1 MVRFFNQI
9 AWKKI
14 ISSMVSV
21 VFISTN
27 AAFAGIQSNLR
38 PNAASSRSVAEQLEG
53 DLSARKDGGTILS
66 YLDVSKGQDAIN
78 YLINR
83 RDTQYMKAVRSIDSA
98 NLVAVMPDGSF
109 AYGHDVYDQLKKNK
123 MSAIAVNI
131 VSYSEIEGHLLAAME
146 NNSIIIFE
154 VARSQ
159 IGYAIDEKQVVEY
172 TREIMK
178 KIGCNIPVVVH
189 GDHIQYT
196 LESFDQNALLK
207 EVYEKEYGKDS
218 FTASMDVNKIDTN
231 ILLAVSS
238 KLRENAAKERKDI
251 SDIIERLIKAGFT
264 SVAIDASTLF
274 DEKAHDYVVRYY
286 QTKGTAE
293 EKLAINLEEAF
304 ALPLEWG
311 TDFLKGTA
319 DYNTIKGEVVKALK
333 DRNRSDEE
341 VAAKVKEMEAAYGTL
356 VKEAEKAGLAADAV
370 IAAYDRI
377 SYEVQAANIAGKLS
391 DKVMETVSSKEKM
404 LLLPTNN
411 VEETAFQLAKIDEL
425 AKKYN
430 PAMLGHVGKEVEVG
444 HVDKKVPNPRR
455 GGKLE
460 AKMTHPMAIRVM
472 KEVLDSKGL
481 SFDIVAFNNGSGHGT
496 DYDKDSLTP
505 VSQVGKISPYLTAD
519 FKREVGDDA
528 ADAQHGTSGSDME
541 ELAELS
547 KAGVVKFNIA
557 TNNQQTQLNVHYLL
571 HKGIVGQALMDAVAA
586 TPEKLVEGLSEET
599 RQAMKQF
606 AEDLKSGRMTDK
618 IETADSTFTRFMKLT
633 YAWAKK
639 KGKVKDS
646 SSVADI
652 GLVFAKE
659 FKRAFK
665 GMDGVLVDM
674 GRPVNVKRIGVLIGG
689 GLASGH
695 NSVLEAMVKEARKLG
710 IEIVFIPEGWAG
722 LVKGKKPLVLTE
734 AAIKAAA
741 NKGGSI
747 ISTSRTNPYNKDGVA
762 EGQPALVWKNIKA
775 LGLDGLVT
783 LGGDDTN
790 SVSYNLQKDHPDFFV
805 IGLPKTMD
813 NDIALPEQDAQT
825 YGYDSFVEGAIKA
838 MESVVIEAHD
848 LKRIMVTE
856 VFGRNA
862 GFVADSV
869 AANIGATRSLIPEE
883 ELDLEQLV
891 NDMGAYYGV
900 NEYGVV
906 LVAEGVKISRNYK
919 NNAKYLDAAFAAD
932 PMAKLAFETAEKAMP
947 DAFGHPKLE
956 NSGKI
961 IAAVLTAG
969 LKMNKVKAKVNE
981 TGKLDYQIRSVPVSK
996 KDKQM
1001 TQMLG
1006 TAVVKRIAARQSNQL
1021 LYVYKNEIKSM
1032 ELTNKLGGRTLD
1044 FQGQGLDKEMH
1055 ALANMATIK
1064 NAHLDLG
1071 TQAQNE
1077 PVFDGLIAKFN
1088 HLKQGEQLDITY
1100 PEMKALLGTLNSLT
1114 GAVGEDVDTF
1124 NAIRRMVNRIHPR
1137 YGDQLKRIASVVD
1150 SGDTDIALRLA
1161 EVMKPINFYGGAFNA
1176 LIARSGSLA
1185 NFEGPRYEPGLN
1197 LVAVRGLKG
1206 SKQMDAEQFVELN
1219 THYNGVFTPYQV
1231 RGMRLGEPIVV
1242 DKDTKVETI
1251 IVPADANTGRPETTV
1266 LYFDYNM
1273 PVQKCFEIIQMMG
1286 ITLDNVVA
1294 DYGPTDDKQGD
1305 RLQAYIDMGFSVIG
1319 ASPMNKASVIA
1330 MLKAR
1335 GFSEENFAEGLYAFN
1350 RGDISALI
1358 KILDTLSCTTNAMV
1372 PTILLMEEF
1381 FGIKSAT
1388 GLTTHAATDSN
1399 LFFPMVSKRARKVLD
1414 KLRGFPIGDNIQPA
1428 STGAS
1433 DNVVKMNK
1441 DLAGKVIIE
1450 CDRVGTLAGSKFNIT
1465 FHLNRATT
1473 GEEVKGLLKKF
1484 ATEMSDGAMKF
1495 YEGEDSLSW
1504 SPLET
1509 SRIVGWPESSIIDG
1523 FRISVLEGD
1532 PTCVV
1537 IHGLYDN
1544 QAAAPGQ
1551 MMHRWVP
1558 YMASAQR
1565 LHKILTAESMKKIA
1579 GIEAKAFE
1587 KMGIYYSD
1595 LAEAVKAS
1603 GTKGAIVVNAEAI
1616 FNNVLAIPS
1625 LKTMK
1630 DTGALEIIV
1639 QTSDAN
1645 AVERLTAMG
1654 VGSFASIQMKKVA
1667 GVVLDL
1673 NGKGIVNDRI
1683 AFINGNPK
1691 LDVKEELKETPG
1703 VKAITIGTANGNAI
1717 NAMPLAVAKAAT
1729 MVAQNEAVTTQFKAV
1744 ANVYRNVVSE
1754 EAYQTIEDVTAA
1766 VSEMPLITV
1775 ESELGQAQAAY
1786 EESVS
1791 RI

>member
-1 MVRFFNQI
+1 MVRFFSQV

-27 AAFAGIQSNLR
+27 AAVAGVPSNLR
-38 PNAASSRSVAEQLEG
+38 PNAASSRSVSEQLQG

-78 YLINR
+78 YLINY
-83 RDTQYMKAVRSIDSA
+83 RDTQYMKAVRSVDSA

-109 AYGHDVYDQLKKNK
+109 AYGHDVYDQLKKNN

-146 NNSIIIFE
+146 NNSVIIFE

-159 IGYAIDEKQVVEY
+159 MGYAIDEKKVVEY

-196 LESFDQNALLK
+196 QESFDQNALLK
-207 EVYEKEYGKDS
+207 EAYEKQYGKDS
-218 FTASMDVNKIDTN
+218 FKASMDVNQIHTN

-238 KLRENAAKERKDI
+238 KLHENAAKERKDI

-286 QTKGTAE
+286 QTQGTAE

-319 DYNTIKGEVVKALK
+319 DYNKIKGEVVKALK

-341 VAAKVKEMEAAYGTL
+341 VAAKVKEMEAAYGVL
-356 VKEAEKAGLAADAV
+356 VSEAEKSGLSADAV
-370 IAAYDRI
+370 ILAYDRI
-377 SYEVQAANIAGKLS
+377 SYEVQAANIAGRLS
-391 DKVMETVSSKEKM
+391 DKVKATLSAKEEM

-411 VEETAFQLAKIDEL
+411 VAETAFQLAKIDEL
-425 AKKYN
+425 VKKYN
-430 PAMLGHVGKEVEVG
+430 PAMLGRTGKEIEVG

-481 SFDIVAFNNGSGHGT
+481 TFDIVAFNNGSGHGT

-541 ELAELS
+541 ELGELS
-547 KAGVVKFNIA
+547 RAGVVKFNIA

-571 HKGIVGQALMDAVAA
+571 HKGLVGQALMDAVAA
-586 TPEKLVEGLSEET
+586 TPGKFVEGLSEEA

-606 AEDLKSGRMTDK
+606 ADDFKSGRMTTK

-633 YAWAKK
+633 YAWAEK
-639 KGKVKDS
+639 KGKVKDG

-665 GMDGVLVDM
+665 GMDDVLVDM
-674 GRPVNVKRIGVLIGG
+674 GRPVVVRRIGVLIGG

-722 LVKGKKPLVLTE
+722 LVEGKKPLVLTE

-762 EGQPALVWKNIKA
+762 KGQPELVWKNIKA

-891 NDMGAYYGV
+891 NDMGAYYAA

-1006 TAVVKRIAARQSNQL
+1006 TAVVKRIAARLSNQL

-1044 FQGQGLDKEMH
+1044 FQGLDKEMH

-1064 NAHLDLG
+1064 DANLGLG
-1071 TQAQNE
+1071 TREQNE

-1100 PEMKALLGTLNSLT
+1100 PEMKALLWTLNSLT
-1114 GAVGEDVDTF
+1114 GSVGEDVDTF

-1137 YGDQLKRIASVVD
+1137 YGDQLTRIASAVD

-1185 NFEGPRYEPGLN
+1185 NFQGPRYEPGLN

-1231 RGMRLGEPIVV
+1231 RGMRLGEPITV
-1242 DKDTKVETI
+1242 DKDTQVETI
-1251 IVPADANTGRPETTV
+1251 IVPADANIGRPETTI

-1273 PVQKCFEIIQMMG
+1273 PVQKCFEIMKMMG

-1294 DYGPTDDKQGD
+1294 DYGPTDEKQGD

-1350 RGDISALI
+1350 RGDISALV

-1381 FGIKSAT
+1381 FGFKSAT

-1414 KLRGFPIGDNIQPA
+1414 KLRGFSISDNIQPA
-1428 STGAS
+1428 ATGAS

-1473 GEEVKGLLKKF
+1473 VDEVKGLLKRF
-1484 ATEMSDGAMKF
+1484 AEEMSDGAMKF
-1495 YEGEDSLSW
+1495 YEGEDSISW

-1509 SRIVGWPESSIIDG
+1509 ARIVGWPESSIIDG

-1532 PTCVV
+1532 PTTVV

-1565 LHKILTAESMKKIA
+1565 LHKIITAEAVKKIA

-1587 KMGIYYSD
+1587 TMGIYYSD
-1595 LAEAVKAS
+1595 LVKAVKAA
-1603 GTKGAIVVNAEAI
+1603 GVKGAIVVNAEAI

-1630 DTGALEIIV
+1630 DAGVVEIVV
-1639 QTSDAN
+1639 QTDDAN
-1645 AVERLTAMG
+1645 SVERLKAMG
-1654 VGSFASIQMKKVA
+1654 VDSFASIQMKKVS

-1673 NGKGIVNDRI
+1673 NGKGIINVRI
-1683 AFINGNPK
+1683 AFINGDPK

-1703 VKAITIGTANGNAI
+1703 VKAITIGAANGNAI

-1729 MVAQNEAVTTQFKAV
+1729 MVAQDEAVTTQFKAV
-1744 ANVYRNVVSE
+1744 ANVYRNIVSKE
-1754 EAYQTIEDVTAA
+1754 EYQAIEDITTM
-1766 VSEMPLITV
+1766 VSEMPLLTV
-1775 ESELGQAQAAY
+1775 ASELGQAQAAY